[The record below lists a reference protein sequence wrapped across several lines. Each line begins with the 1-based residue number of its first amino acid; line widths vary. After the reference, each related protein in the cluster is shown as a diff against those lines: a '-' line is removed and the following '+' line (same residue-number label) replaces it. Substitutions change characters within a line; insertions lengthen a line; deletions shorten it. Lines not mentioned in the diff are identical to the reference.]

1 MEDSTTYTIK
11 YVASKT
17 GLKPHIIRSWE
28 SRYQAICPQR
38 SDNNRRCFTDS
49 DVKRL
54 NLLKKAVDAGHP
66 ISNVAKISN
75 TDLRN
80 LLQRDLALQGSPEAS
95 AGETALRGVDDDT
108 KAAGVV
114 EQALFH
120 TVRLNPAALE
130 QVLNEAAVDMPRQFF
145 LQAVVLPLFERIGE
159 LWQRGQLKTINEHM
173 ASVSVRTIL
182 WDMLR
187 SVVLSKAAPRII
199 VATPVGHWHEFG
211 ALASALAA
219 SESGW
224 RALYFGPNLPSEEIA
239 YAAKKFKAK
248 ALALSLCH
256 RLQDHR
262 LSGELKKLRRLV
274 GRDLAIFTGG
284 PGGATVQSTILQIG
298 AINGLDLTEFRDKLD
313 LLADV

>member
-1 MEDSTTYTIK
+1 
-11 YVASKT
+11 
-17 GLKPHIIRSWE
+17 
-28 SRYQAICPQR
+28 
-38 SDNNRRCFTDS
+38 
-49 DVKRL
+49 
-54 NLLKKAVDAGHP
+54 
-66 ISNVAKISN
+66 
-75 TDLRN
+75 
-80 LLQRDLALQGSPEAS
+80 
-95 AGETALRGVDDDT
+95 
-108 KAAGVV
+108 
-114 EQALFH
+114 
-120 TVRLNPAALE
+120 
-130 QVLNEAAVDMPRQFF
+130 
-145 LQAVVLPLFERIGE
+145 VLPLFERIGE

-173 ASVSVRTIL
+173 ASVAVRTIL

-239 YAAKKFKAK
+239 YAAKEFKAK

-274 GRDLAIFTGG
+274 GKDIAIFIGG
-284 PGGATVQSTILQIG
+284 PGGASVQNTISQIG
-298 AINGLDLTEFRDKLD
+298 AIHGLDLAEFRDRLEE
-313 LLADV
+313 LVDV